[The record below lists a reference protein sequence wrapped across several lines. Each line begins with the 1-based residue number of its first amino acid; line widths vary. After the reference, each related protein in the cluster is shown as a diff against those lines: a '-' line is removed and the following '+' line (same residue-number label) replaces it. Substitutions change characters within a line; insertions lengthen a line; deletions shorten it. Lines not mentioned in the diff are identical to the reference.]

1 MSTINECIQEMNRFF
16 YTRKTYDIE
25 RRTYFLKKLK
35 EAILNYQKDIVQA
48 LYLDFKK
55 PSFETYTT
63 EIYTTVSELN
73 EAIHSIRKWAKTE
86 KHKGVLPIIGGQ
98 TKVIKEPYGVCVI
111 FAPYN
116 YPFQLA
122 ITPLIGAIAAG
133 NCAVIK
139 PSEYTP
145 ATNKVLKKIIQET
158 FPPYYVQV
166 IEGGAEVAQTLI
178 KAPIDY
184 IFFTG
189 GIETG
194 KKVMMQ
200 AAKHLIPI
208 TLELGGKSPTIVDYD
223 ADLKLAAK
231 RIIWGKFLNAGQT
244 CVAPDYVL
252 VHESVADKLLCY
264 MGFILQHFYEDK
276 KNLAHIIN
284 ESQYVRLLQLIN
296 EDKIYFG
303 GHFNTDTLYIEPTVL
318 YPVSENDLCMQDE
331 IFGPILPIIP
341 FKRLEEA
348 VRFVQRR
355 PKPLACYLFSNN
367 KKRTNYLLKHLSF
380 GGGCINDTI
389 LHLTNPSVPFGG
401 VGYSGMGAYHGY
413 HSFKTFT
420 HEKTIFVS
428 NKKELPFRYPPYNK
442 ALPLIKKMI
451 R

>member
-1 MSTINECIQEMNRFF
+1 MSTINECVQEMNRYF

-25 RRTYFLKKLK
+25 RRIYFLKKLK
-35 EAILNYQKDIVQA
+35 RTILNHQQEIVIA
-48 LYLDFKK
+48 LHEDFNK
-55 PSFETYTT
+55 PAFETYTT
-63 EIYTTVSELN
+63 EIYTAILELN
-73 EAIHSIRKWAKTE
+73 EAIKSIRKWTKAE
-86 KHKGVLPIIGGQ
+86 KHGGTLPVIGGK
-98 TKVIKEPYGVCVI
+98 TKVIKEPYGICVI

-122 ITPLIGAIAAG
+122 VTPLIGALAAG
-133 NCAVIK
+133 NCAIIK

-145 ATNKVLKKIIQET
+145 ATNKILKKIIHET
-158 FPPYYVQV
+158 FPPYYVKV
-166 IEGGAEVAQTLI
+166 LEGGAEVAQTLI
-178 KAPIDY
+178 NEPIDY

-200 AAKHLIPI
+200 ASKHLIPI

-231 RIIWGKFLNAGQT
+231 RIVWGKFLNAGQT

-252 VHESVADKLLCY
+252 VHELVVDKLLCY
-264 MGFILQHFYEDK
+264 IGFILQHFYKDK

-284 ESQYVRLLQLIN
+284 EAQYVRLLQLID

-303 GHFNTDTLYIEPTVL
+303 GHFDTDTLYIEPTVL
-318 YPVSENDLCMQDE
+318 YPVSENDLCMQEE

-341 FKRLEEA
+341 FKRLDEA
-348 VRFVQRR
+348 IRFVQRR
-355 PKPLACYLFSNN
+355 PKPLACYLFGQNQN
-367 KKRTNYLLKHLSF
+367 RINHLLKHLSF

-389 LHLTNPSVPFGG
+389 LHLTNPAVPFGG

-413 HSFKTFT
+413 NSFKTFT
-420 HEKTIFVS
+420 HEKTVFIS
-428 NKKELPFRYPPYNK
+428 GKKELPFRYPPYDK
-442 ALPLIKKMI
+442 ILPLIKKMI